1 MAARCHPCPPGCYP
15 GRREE
20 YYRRRVGGGGGR
32 RARWRRVLA
41 ALGLTCAAL
50 VGARPAAAQVGHPPG
65 ASPYRDIFK
74 GHTITGF
81 GGYIGGSGA
90 EFGIGPH
97 KGAVYGIRYDI
108 RTASSIQIGLQ
119 LAQAELQRFI
129 VDPFVALARR
139 VSGPVDQRVSFVE
152 LDLQLNLTG
161 GKTWRRLA
169 PFVGAGGGLTFAS
182 GTEADT
188 SGYEFGHKIYFVPH
202 AGFRL
207 FVTERLHL
215 RGEGRIAF
223 WKMKYPPSFTQEPPE
238 QPGTPE
244 EPNAVIPDGRV
255 SQWTTTPWLQV
266 GLGYSFSP

>member
-1 MAARCHPCPPGCYP
+1 VGARRRHHPPGRHP
-15 GRREE
+15 RRSGFL
-20 YYRRRVGGGGGR
+20 V
-32 RARWRRVLA
+32 
-41 ALGLTCAAL
+41 ALGLAGTALSAAP
-50 VGARPAAAQVGHPPG
+50 GPAAAQVGHPPG
-65 ASPYRDIFK
+65 ASPYRDVFK

-90 EFGIGPH
+90 EFGIAPH
-97 KGAVYGIRYDI
+97 KGPVYGIRYDI
-108 RTASSIQIGLQ
+108 RTASAIQLGLQ
-119 LAQAELQRFI
+119 LAQADLERLI

-152 LDLQLNLTG
+152 VDLQLNLTG

-169 PFVGAGGGLTFAS
+169 PFVGLGGGLTFAS

-188 SGYEFGHKIYFVPH
+188 SGFKFGHKIYMVPH

-207 FVTERLHL
+207 FLTQRLHL

-223 WKMKYPPSFTQEPPE
+223 WKLKYPASFTQEPPE
-238 QPGTPE
+238 EPGNP
-244 EPNAVIPDGRV
+244 PDDSNAVIPDGRV